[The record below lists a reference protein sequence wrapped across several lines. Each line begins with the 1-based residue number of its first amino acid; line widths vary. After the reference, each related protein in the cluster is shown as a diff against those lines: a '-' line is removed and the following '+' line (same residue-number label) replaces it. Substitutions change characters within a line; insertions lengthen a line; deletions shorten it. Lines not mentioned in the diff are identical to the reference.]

1 MARKMTPSELDLVE
15 ALLADHPDH
24 ALPRD
29 HLAGLDV
36 EEMKDGGT
44 GSLKFLAST
53 SPRMGYELSELAF
66 TDVDSTYVS
75 AALNFDPEGLL
86 YELDIFKGDSSPLIA
101 IPSRQILATSGP
113 TPRTEYLPVDSP
125 AKAHLVFPQRR
136 TLVHKARKAR
146 IWPFR

>member
-29 HLAGLDV
+29 HLAELDV
-36 EEMKDGGT
+36 EEMKDGGM

-66 TDVDSTYVS
+66 TDVDGMYVS
-75 AALNFDPEGLL
+75 AALNFDPDGLL

-101 IPSRQILATSGP
+101 IPNRQTLAASSP
-113 TPRTEYLPVDSP
+113 TPRTDPPPVDSP
-125 AKAHLVFPQRR
+125 AKENLVSPQQRN
-136 TLVHKARKAR
+136 LVQKLREAR

>member
-1 MARKMTPSELDLVE
+1 MTPGELDLVE

-36 EEMKDGGT
+36 EEMKDGGM

-66 TDVDSTYVS
+66 TDVDGVYVS

-86 YELDIFKGDSSPLIA
+86 FELDIFKGDYSPLIA
-101 IPSRQILATSGP
+101 IPSRQILAASSP
-113 TPRTEYLPVDSP
+113 TLRTDPPPADSP
-125 AKAHLVFPQRR
+125 AKERFTPAHRR
-136 TLVHKARKAR
+136 NLIKRLREKQ